1 MPSEPCPG
9 SWPLHCRHLRSAV
22 VLLRRCWQGISH
34 PMNSNPFP
42 ASFLN
47 FKASLRLIPVTV
59 PGGQTLVEWTMDLL
73 TETHAVEYMA
83 ESMNGIMRVGLLSE
97 YCCPQ
102 CSCR

>member
-1 MPSEPCPG
+1 MLHAHPPFDG
-9 SWPLHCRHLRSAV
+9 SLV
-22 VLLRRCWQGISH
+22 LRRCWQGISH

-47 FKASLRLIPVTV
+47 FRASLRLIPVTI

-83 ESMNGIMRVGLLSE
+83 ESMNGIIRVGLLSE
-97 YCCPQ
+97 HC
-102 CSCR
+102 